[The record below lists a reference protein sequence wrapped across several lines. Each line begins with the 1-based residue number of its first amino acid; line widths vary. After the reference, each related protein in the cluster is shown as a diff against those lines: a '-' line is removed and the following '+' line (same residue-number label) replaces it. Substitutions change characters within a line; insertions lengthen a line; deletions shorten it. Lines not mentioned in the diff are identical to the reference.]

1 MHYGSSMEE
10 IKKVQWKWKSFC
22 KFERNPCFPEFRTI
36 RLELEM
42 QVFNE
47 NEILFCSKTNPC
59 GSFPEFRT
67 VRGGLRKG
75 KAVFRHFVMK
85 LSEPKVLQV
94 NLSVRGRA
102 NQSRNLSCSQFWLSW
117 GPSKILQPLSGGCGS
132 RLSICKDQEKKT
144 NTETAMLS
152 IMDGRGMETWARMK
166 FPRAPNN
173 GL

>member
-1 MHYGSSMEE
+1 MK
-10 IKKVQWKWKSFC
+10 IFC

-75 KAVFRHFVMK
+75 EAVFRHFVMK

-94 NLSVRGRA
+94 NFSVRGRA
-102 NQSRNLSCSQFWLSW
+102 KPSRNLSCSQFSLRW
-117 GPSKILQPLSGGCGS
+117 GPSKILLPLSGGCGS
-132 RLSICKDQEKKT
+132 RLSICQAQVNASKRQNKYW
-144 NTETAMLS
+144 
-152 IMDGRGMETWARMK
+152 DGNAGLEVTDLKRGDLGITMQHGWPLA
-166 FPRAPNN
+166 N
-173 GL
+173 GQMVGDNA

>member
-1 MHYGSSMEE
+1 
-10 IKKVQWKWKSFC
+10 
-22 KFERNPCFPEFRTI
+22 
-36 RLELEM
+36 M

-94 NLSVRGRA
+94 NLNVRGRD
-102 NQSRNLSCSQFWLSW
+102 NQSRNLSCSQISLSY
-117 GPSKILQPLSGGCGS
+117 GPSKILQPLSGGCGTRPSIRSWDEGLVYMNPILGKSIS
-132 RLSICKDQEKKT
+132 RKVRSQFIIQH
-144 NTETAMLS
+144 
-152 IMDGRGMETWARMK
+152 
-166 FPRAPNN
+166 
-173 GL
+173 

>member
-1 MHYGSSMEE
+1 MKMK
-10 IKKVQWKWKSFC
+10 IFC

-67 VRGGLRKG
+67 VRGGLRKVE
-75 KAVFRHFVMK
+75 AVFRHFVMK

-102 NQSRNLSCSQFWLSW
+102 NQSRNLSCSQFSLS
-117 GPSKILQPLSGGCGS
+117 
-132 RLSICKDQEKKT
+132 
-144 NTETAMLS
+144 
-152 IMDGRGMETWARMK
+152 
-166 FPRAPNN
+166 
-173 GL
+173 

>member
-94 NLSVRGRA
+94 NFSVRGRA
-102 NQSRNLSCSQFWLSW
+102 KPSRNLSCSQFSLSY
-117 GPSKILQPLSGGCGS
+117 GPSKILQPLSGGCGT
-132 RLSICKDQEKKT
+132 RLRIRNKSKWQSDD
-144 NTETAMLS
+144 ETSWLV
-152 IMDGRGMETWARMK
+152 
-166 FPRAPNN
+166 
-173 GL
+173 

>member
-10 IKKVQWKWKSFC
+10 IKKSAMKMKIFC
-22 KFERNPCFPEFRTI
+22 KFERNPCCFPEFRTI
-36 RLELEM
+36 RLEREM

-94 NLSVRGRA
+94 NLNVRGRD
-102 NQSRNLSCSQFWLSW
+102 NQSRNLSCSQFSLSY
-117 GPSKILQPLSGGCGS
+117 GPSKILQPLSGGCGT
-132 RLSICKDQEKKT
+132 RPSI
-144 NTETAMLS
+144 
-152 IMDGRGMETWARMK
+152 
-166 FPRAPNN
+166 
-173 GL
+173 